1 MSNFAVIATVTLT
14 RVLQRKNTNGKRK
27 VQTLADGKSHLSQW
41 VPFGSSD
48 ISRYT
53 FSVLLTLCHRVDQ
66 FNLLGNMLVEH
77 RQLHYLDCLANAPHA
92 LNCHANEWLQW
103 KAT

>member
-14 RVLQRKNTNGKRK
+14 RVLQRKNINGKRNG
-27 VQTLADGKSHLSQW
+27 QTLADGYCKSHLSQW
-41 VPFGSSD
+41 VPFGSID

-53 FSVLLTLCHRVDQ
+53 FSVLLTFCHKVDQ

-77 RQLHYLDCLANAPHA
+77 RQLHYLDCLTKAPHA
-92 LNCHANEWLQW
+92 LNCHANDWLQW
-103 KAT
+103 